1 MRSRTAGNATIR
13 RLVAAATVA
22 LVGAAPFVVFRGLF
36 QDAATDFRWEFLYL
50 VSGWT
55 PFILMFIGALW
66 FVPVVLSMER
76 TGYSRLYLR
85 PARRGASSPTR
96 SASCSRSRRP
106 RSPACSERAG
116 PPADCGGRAPQP
128 ERSRLIASNA

>member
-85 PARRGASSPTR
+85 PVTR
-96 SASCSRSRRP
+96 H
-106 RSPACSERAG
+106 ACEAWGLVTYTLGFLLAIQTSQIAG
-116 PPADCGGRAPQP
+116 
-128 ERSRLIASNA
+128 LF